1 VMKKFILIFVVIS
14 LILSSCKFVQF
25 ENSQPVDA
33 KELATF
39 PKNMIG
45 EYLGQEN
52 DTLIIT
58 SKWYKI
64 GKDKEEFLSPRK
76 IVLKKFK
83 SYYVLNYYEEKDW
96 DVLLLKI
103 NRENLTVYAID
114 FEKEEKTVINDL
126 KKILPVKEYNEPGNS
141 KSYVINPT
149 KKEFRLLVKKKQ
161 FKPIGTYIRIK

>member
-1 VMKKFILIFVVIS
+1 MKKFILIFVVIPM
-14 LILSSCKFVQF
+14 ILSSCKFVRF

-45 EYLGQEN
+45 EYIGQEN
-52 DTLIIT
+52 DTLIVT
-58 SKWYKI
+58 SKSYKLE
-64 GKDKEEFLSPRK
+64 KEKEEFLSPGK

-83 SYYVLNYYEEKDW
+83 SYYVLNYFEEKDW

-103 NRENLTVYAID
+103 TGKNLTIYAID
-114 FEKEEKTVINDL
+114 FEKEEETVINDL
-126 KKILPVKEYNEPGNS
+126 KKILPVKECNAEGNS

-149 KKEFRLLVKKKQ
+149 KREFKLLVKKNQ
-161 FKPIGTYIRIK
+161 FKPIGKYTRIK